1 MRICGIKVLKV
12 KEGESE
18 RMNKQRRKKSFQ
30 NLTEVVSETVAMET
44 GSFFFKSWDR
54 SNRSLEK

>member
-44 GSFFFKSWDR
+44 GSFFFKIIIIIKLLS
-54 SNRSLEK
+54 

>member
-1 MRICGIKVLKV
+1 VRICGIKVLKV

-18 RMNKQRRKKSFQ
+18 RMNKQRRDKSFQ

-44 GSFFFKSWDR
+44 GSFFFKIIIIIKLLS
-54 SNRSLEK
+54 